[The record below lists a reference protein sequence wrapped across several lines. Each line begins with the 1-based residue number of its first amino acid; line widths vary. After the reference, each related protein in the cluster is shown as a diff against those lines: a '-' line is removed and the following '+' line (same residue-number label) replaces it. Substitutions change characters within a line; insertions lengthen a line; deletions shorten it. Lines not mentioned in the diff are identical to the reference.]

1 MSNRL
6 PPWLIPT
13 GRKRPQLAGLGRELA
28 GMGVHTV
35 CQSARCPNLGEC
47 FARGRATFM
56 ILGDVCTR
64 DCGFCAV
71 THGEPAPPDEEEP
84 GRVAEAARRLG
95 LRHVVVTSVTRD
107 DLPDGGAAHFAATV
121 SAVRERLPGATV
133 ETLTPDFGG
142 SREALRTA
150 LAGGPDVFNHNVE
163 TVPRLYREV
172 RPQADYERSLRVLA
186 WARAMGG
193 GAPTKSGFM
202 VGLGETEAEVA
213 ALLRD
218 LRSAGVEAVT
228 VGQYLQ
234 PTRRHLPV
242 AEYVRPAVFQEYER
256 AARAMGFR
264 HVLAGPLVRSSYHA
278 EDLLGS

>member
-1 MSNRL
+1 VSKRL

-13 GRKRPQLAGLGRELA
+13 MRKRPQLAGLGRELA
-28 GMGVHTV
+28 DMGVHTV

-56 ILGDVCTR
+56 ILGDICTR
-64 DCGFCAV
+64 DCRFCAV
-71 THGEPAPPDEEEP
+71 THGEPAPPDSEEP
-84 GRVAEAARRLG
+84 GRVADAARKLG

-121 SAVRERLPGATV
+121 SAIRERLPEATV

-142 SREALRTA
+142 SREALRAA

-172 RPQADYERSLRVLA
+172 RPQADYARSLRVLA
-186 WARAMGG
+186 WARETDA
-193 GAPTKSGFM
+193 GAATKSGFM
-202 VGLGETEAEVA
+202 VGLGETEDEVV

-218 LRSAGVEAVT
+218 LRGAGVSAVT
-228 VGQYLQ
+228 IGQYLP

-242 AEYVRPAVFQEYER
+242 AEYVHPTVFEEYER
-256 AARAMGFR
+256 AARAMGFP